1 MPDVEV
7 VEAFQVDV
15 GLRVLPSHLIARDVV
30 IQCSY
35 SFPVLFPFCLSLF
48 LSLVFVVGSVASQ

>member
-1 MPDVEV
+1 MPDMEV

-30 IQCSY
+30 VQ
-35 SFPVLFPFCLSLF
+35 
-48 LSLVFVVGSVASQ
+48 

>member
-15 GLRVLPSHLIARDVV
+15 GLRVFSSHLIARDVV
-30 IQCSY
+30 IQ
-35 SFPVLFPFCLSLF
+35 
-48 LSLVFVVGSVASQ
+48 